1 MSNFQDDLKQR
12 KWNELKAA
20 VGASVSQGA
29 ESFRNMSLDELLLNV
44 KAVDFHSLVRQ
55 TDIQTQE
62 DKERYAEKGYN
73 VVLTEA
79 EFKEK
84 FDVDPSCIWYTP
96 SISQTSL
103 YFNVETFAA
112 APFHVDYFV
121 SGLFSNLDTFYK
133 VIDER
138 EAEVA
143 DNDFLSSMITLPDGM
158 RMEYFNLLVEKKG
171 TDLPGLYKLFFTNYA
186 ESDYGFGNITPD
198 TIKAVLDA
206 KTAEDKEETGLK
218 IADLSDTVKIYRG
231 GNTASTPWEKAF
243 SWTLDVNIANFFAC
257 RRGSGE
263 GYLVEAEVAKKDIIE
278 YLDGRNEQEVFVNPD
293 NVKVLSQTPIQGMDF
308 VKSVLPEIASMYK
321 TYSAQLQDLDFAQV
335 SSVHGYAHEAR
346 VLLLSLTLA
355 EMMDLPLRDRNVL
368 ATAAIYHDTQ
378 RTNDDEDPTHG
389 KVSKEYYSSNV
400 ASPDPLV
407 EFLCEY
413 HCLPDK
419 EGYQEI
425 MNNRKLS
432 KNRTRAKLL
441 FDVFKDADALDRVR
455 FGLKDLDLNQLRAPA
470 SRELSLVARLYFNSV
485 EVSIQPRKRKPS
497 LSEQIRSAQEESSCK
512 KSGSKTAEKGSER

>member
-12 KWNELKAA
+12 RWNELKAA
-20 VGASVSQGA
+20 VGGAVSQGPGG
-29 ESFRNMSLDELLLNV
+29 FRNMSLDELLMNV
-44 KAVDFHSLVRQ
+44 KAVDFHSLLCQ
-55 TDIQTQE
+55 TEIQSQE
-62 DKERYAEKGYN
+62 DKERYSEKGYN
-73 VVLTEA
+73 IVLTEA

-84 FDVDPSCIWYTP
+84 FNVDPACIWYTP

-103 YFNVETFAA
+103 YFNAETFAA

-121 SGLFSNLDTFYK
+121 SGLFPDVDKFYK
-133 VIDER
+133 VIEER
-138 EAEVA
+138 EAEAA
-143 DNDFLSSMITLPDGM
+143 DNDFLSSLITLPDAM

-171 TDLPGLYKLFFTNYA
+171 TDLPGLYKLFFTNYG
-186 ESDYGFGNITPD
+186 ESDYGFGSIAPD
-198 TIKAVLDA
+198 TIKAVLDS

-218 IADLSDTVKIYRG
+218 IADLPDTVKIYRG
-231 GNTASTPWEKAF
+231 GNSASTPWEKAF
-243 SWTLDVNIANFFAC
+243 SWTLDVNTANFFAC
-257 RRGSGE
+257 RRG
-263 GYLVEAEVAKKDIIE
+263 
-278 YLDGRNEQEVFVNPD
+278 
-293 NVKVLSQTPIQGMDF
+293 NVKVLYHTPIQGMDF

-321 TYSAQLQDLDFAQV
+321 IYSAQLQDLAFAQA

-346 VLLLSLTLA
+346 VLLLSLTIA

-378 RTNDDEDPTHG
+378 RTNDDVDPTHG
-389 KVSKEYYSSNV
+389 KASKEYYSTNV

-425 MNNRKLS
+425 MHNRKLS

-441 FDVFKDADALDRVR
+441 YDVFKDADALDRVR
-455 FGLKDLDLNQLRAPA
+455 FGLKDLDLNQLRLPV
-470 SRELSLVARLYFNSV
+470 SKELGLVARLYLNSV
-485 EVSIQPRKRKPS
+485 EVSIQPRKRKPP
-497 LSEQIRSAQEESSCK
+497 LSEQIGSASVRASENKQNSSIVL
-512 KSGSKTAEKGSER
+512 KSKSDKENAL